1 MRFFCLLL
9 TFAVFGA
16 TASFQAAGASAGNDS
31 KETEKAKPLT
41 VVEKK
46 QDWKV
51 FTSLDLFAYSAP
63 VSVDK
68 FANDFDAPLESG
80 DTAFTHD
87 QIEVGVQW
95 NEWRVSYV
103 QRFDYVTSF
112 TEDTALYLS
121 LIHI

>member
-16 TASFQAAGASAGNDS
+16 TASFQATGASAGNDS

-41 VVEKK
+41 VVKKK

-95 NEWRVSYV
+95 NWKKRASV
-103 QRFDYVTSF
+103 
-112 TEDTALYLS
+112 
-121 LIHI
+121 I